1 MEECTLNIK
10 SRNSKKHWQITIKGE
25 VVEEEVAEEVA
36 EKEVAEKV
44 AEEEVAEIS
53 NAIET
58 DVNSDWELIVEPS
71 KITIKILQPTP
82 TGARAIANELNQ
94 LPIKGT
100 TLWAPN
106 QAGTVISIL
115 RPIKEEEDLKEII
128 QPLIVN
134 IMIELRGDEK

>member
-25 VVEEEVAEEVA
+25 VVEEEVAEEVT
-36 EKEVAEKV
+36 EEVAEKV
-44 AEEEVAEIS
+44 VEEEVAEIS

-82 TGARAIANELNQ
+82 TGARAIADELNQ
-94 LPIKGT
+94 LPIKGI

-106 QAGTVISIL
+106 QEGTTISIL
-115 RPIKEEEDLKEII
+115 GTFEKEEENLRNII
-128 QPLIVN
+128 QLLVVN
-134 IMIELRGDEK
+134 IMIEFRGDEK